1 MSVISDGWCLRLLTD
16 DDIRCQNN
24 ALRQALSLIPW
35 TSVLFIPF
43 RTVLFLSSTLTL
55 IITIM
60 SLPTRRQVWILANPP
75 SGPIQPDTF
84 RLEEAALPEVKDGE
98 VLIQVDYLSNDPA
111 QRGMI
116 QAGAD
121 PKRAYRPPLT
131 AGQPMGGTAVGKVLA
146 SKSQKYAAG
155 DVVTGRFGWT
165 DYDVIPDSQIDG
177 RAV

>member
-1 MSVISDGWCLRLLTD
+1 MDFCT
-16 DDIRCQNN
+16 
-24 ALRQALSLIPW
+24 
-35 TSVLFIPF
+35 FIPF
-43 RTVLFLSSTLTL
+43 PTVLFLSSTLTL